1 MARENVICT
10 RLDQEYTEKLDAVVA
25 FLNETKPTSRKWNR
39 ASVLRHLVE
48 RFYDAHPKET
58 S

>member
-48 RFYDAHPKET
+48 RFYDAIPKET